1 MERISVQLEVPGPVA
16 QRHHCVECLH
26 QDVRHHLLSA
36 QAGFRNPP
44 GRDNQGVPVRPPA
57 HLSQSPLR
65 RCLRQSRA
73 ETKIN
78 RERCRPRLSGLVLN
92 LIS

>member
-16 QRHHCVECLH
+16 QCHHRVECYCWELR
-26 QDVRHHLLSA
+26 QHLLPA

-44 GRDNQGVPVRPPA
+44 GRDNQGVPVRPLA

-78 RERCRPRLSGLVLN
+78 GERCRPRLSGLVLN